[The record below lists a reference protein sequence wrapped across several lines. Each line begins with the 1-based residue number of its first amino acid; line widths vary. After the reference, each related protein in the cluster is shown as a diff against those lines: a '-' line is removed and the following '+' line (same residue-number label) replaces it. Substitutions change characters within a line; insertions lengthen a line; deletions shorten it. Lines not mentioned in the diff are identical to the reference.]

1 MTACEFPRLPSLMQ
15 DWMPKIPESSSPPPP
30 KVPPPSAVPSPPS
43 VTVPPLAPPP
53 AAAPNS
59 RLSLRAEPG
68 VAGSQSADK
77 KVPSLLPF
85 LHRQAPENRQ
95 LAPSVSPPPVTSGIR
110 VALLLPL
117 SGSNA
122 HLGEAMLN
130 AAQLALFDFADDNLE
145 LLFYDTKGTPE
156 DAIDAAS
163 MAIGDSASVILGP
176 LLSSSVRALAPQAL
190 AANVAVLSFS
200 NDSSVA
206 GEGVY
211 TMGFYPNAEVARVVS
226 FARSRGIL
234 RFAALVPDN
243 DYGVAVVG
251 TLRSAAV
258 AADAQVTRVRYYD
271 PAAGDLSDNVRALA
285 DYDARRKALLTQR
298 KELEKQDNDVARRA
312 LKRLEKMQT
321 IGELPFDALL
331 LADGGTRLQTI
342 AAWLPFYDIDPSK
355 IRILGTGLWDEPGV
369 GAEPALVGGWFAA
382 SSPTARTDFEHQY
395 EKIYG
400 QKAPRRATLAYDAT
414 LLAVLLARKKGG
426 ADFTVQALTTPSGFV
441 GSDGIFRLLADG
453 RVERGLA
460 VMQISRHG
468 AKVISVAPKTFQEAA
483 N

>member
-1 MTACEFPRLPSLMQ
+1 MS
-15 DWMPKIPESSSPPPP
+15 
-30 KVPPPSAVPSPPS
+30 
-43 VTVPPLAPPP
+43 
-53 AAAPNS
+53 
-59 RLSLRAEPG
+59 G
-68 VAGSQSADK
+68 V
-77 KVPSLLPF
+77 
-85 LHRQAPENRQ
+85 
-95 LAPSVSPPPVTSGIR
+95 R

-117 SGSNA
+117 SGGNA
-122 HLGEAMLN
+122 QLGEAMRD
-130 AAQLALFDFADDNLE
+130 AAQLALFDFADGDLE
-145 LLFYDTKGTPE
+145 LMLYDTKGTE
-156 DAIDAAS
+156 EEAIDAAAL
-163 MAIGDSASVILGP
+163 AIGDSASVILGP
-176 LLSSSVRALAPQAL
+176 LLSSSVRALTPQAL
-190 AANVAVLSFS
+190 AANVAVLAFS
-200 NDSSVA
+200 SDSSVA

-234 RFAALVPDN
+234 RFAALVPDT
-243 DYGVAVVG
+243 DYGAAVVG
-251 TLRSAAV
+251 SLRSAAV
-258 AADAQVTRVRYYD
+258 VAGAQVTRVRYYD
-271 PAAGDLSDNVRALA
+271 PGAGDLSDVVRDLA
-285 DYDARRKALLTQR
+285 DYDARRAALLAQME
-298 KELEKQDNDVARRA
+298 ELEKQDNDVARRA

-331 LADGGTRLQTI
+331 LADGGTRLQTV